1 MFFMDFLKKLLL
13 TTVVIIGCF
22 LGYKYF
28 TRAPETP
35 YVPPVTPSTVI
46 DSIPVANTQGTTI
59 EYVERKTGDNA
70 QVELRTPAPTVVVRA
85 NDKEYTMP
93 STVKETSAFENGQLK
108 IKQETT
114 AKVDVTQVV
123 NEQMEQE
130 RKQMKATHKRE
141 EYQKTFWGIVG
152 GVTLGMLLNK

>member
-13 TTVVIIGCF
+13 ITVVIIGCIF
-22 LGYKYF
+22 GYKYF
-28 TRAPETP
+28 TRTPEAP
-35 YVPPVTPSTVI
+35 YVPPANPSTVI
-46 DSIPVANTQGTTI
+46 DSIPVAHTQDTTI
-59 EYVERKTGDNA
+59 QYVERQTGDSA
-70 QVELRTPAPTVVVRA
+70 QVELRTPAPIVVVRA

-114 AKVDVTQVV
+114 ANIDVTKVV

-130 RKQMKATHKRE
+130 RKQLKATHKRE
-141 EYQKTFWGIVG
+141 ECQKTFWGIVG
-152 GVTLGMLLNK
+152 GFALGSLMK

>member
-1 MFFMDFLKKLLL
+1 MFFMDLLKKLLL
-13 TTVVIIGCF
+13 ITVVIIVCI

-28 TRAPETP
+28 TRTPETP
-35 YVPPVTPSTVI
+35 YVPPVNPSTVI
-46 DSIPVANTQGTTI
+46 DSIPVAHTQDTTI
-59 EYVERKTGDNA
+59 EYVERATGDNA
-70 QVELRTPAPTVVVRA
+70 QVELRTPEPTVVVRA

-114 AKVDVTQVV
+114 ANIDVTQVV

-130 RKQMKATHKRE
+130 RKQMKATHRRE
-141 EYQKTFWGIVG
+141 EIQKTFWGIVG
-152 GVTLGMLLNK
+152 GFALGSLMN